1 MESHSA
7 YVHNKITFTKS
18 WRPNFASH
26 LHIQQCHMEQ
36 STRLILVV
44 NNVWQEVVQT
54 PSIYHLLSKP
64 KRLPRSSW
72 RIRLLTLRNTIN
84 LPNVVGEKM
93 LQNDYSKV
101 AWETVIAFDNNLS
114 VPRASSSSAG
124 PTFLLSQNYL
134 AAKTKGLTRHLLRVL
149 VQMNITSVW
158 HLCFIICSNFRTWP
172 VPNWCGISNQTGPN
186 SFHCR
191 KKRARCTMVS
201 EPEQFSSQEV
211 LSDHWKTVPNIS
223 LIGKAEGFQIL
234 TPTQIHPTR
243 PCTGLRYL

>member
-1 MESHSA
+1 
-7 YVHNKITFTKS
+7 
-18 WRPNFASH
+18 
-26 LHIQQCHMEQ
+26 MEQ

-44 NNVWQEVVQT
+44 NNMWQEVVQT
-54 PSIYHLLSKP
+54 PSIYRLLSKP

-191 KKRARCTMVS
+191 KKEHVWSVNQSNLAARRFYQTTERQCPTLVWLAKLKAFKS
-201 EPEQFSSQEV
+201 LHQPKSTRLGLV
-211 LSDHWKTVPNIS
+211 LACDICNSRN
-223 LIGKAEGFQIL
+223 
-234 TPTQIHPTR
+234 
-243 PCTGLRYL
+243 